1 MNNEIELT
9 FTPWQLFAIVGAI
22 CLIVLTIYIVGL
34 LIEARKLTRQINE
47 TVHNVNDI
55 VEDIQATKM
64 VIVSRI
70 AEIKKISDIVN
81 SFKEAKEKVSRKNK
95 KKSKKKEK

>member
-1 MNNEIELT
+1 MNNQIELA

-22 CLIVLTIYIVGL
+22 CLIILTIYIAGL

-64 VIVSRI
+64 VIASRV
-70 AEIKKISDIVN
+70 AEIKRISDIVN
-81 SFKEAKEKVSRKNK
+81 SFKEAKEKMSRKNK
-95 KKSKKKEK
+95 KSKREK